1 MCAITWVMVPVAPGT
16 GEEPSVGA
24 GTGRGDAPEQAPVAR
39 ARARRGTARERLRE
53 ATARMMATAT
63 LDDLTAFVTV
73 NRLTAE
79 SGLSSGAIYSA
90 YSSDGGRSAPQA
102 AARDLF
108 LSLGP
113 EDDEM
118 VIEILE
124 QLHASMDAAEDQEQ
138 RFVETLAELA
148 ADPVVESALSTEPW
162 DYTHL
167 WMAAAVALNDE
178 EVRESLCH
186 LYTENTRAY
195 ERAMA
200 RALELVG
207 RTLVEGVDLHTFA
220 SLLVAGADG
229 AALRLRIDPLADPD
243 LVRLTYLS
251 TFASM
256 TRRADES
263 DDLFASRLLA
273 AHRPPPQPVHVD
285 DIRGA
290 VRDVTSREG
299 WAAVTVSRVVA
310 ITGIP
315 ESVFVAM
322 YPTRHHLAVFVWE
335 DVLGTV
341 ERRARARQG
350 LGAESEVVELVTDL
364 AESACT
370 RRSLVASLL
379 TARLHAAA
387 TSDGGAFD
395 PSSERLVALLA
406 ELLDGAAEEVRTVA
420 ARAAVDALLMGA
432 AASEADP
439 GELVRLLIAGLG
451 PISGGAVE
459 G

>member
-1 MCAITWVMVPVAPGT
+1 MGAITWVMVPVPPGP
-16 GEEPSVGA
+16 GEEPGVGA
-24 GTGRGDAPEQAPVAR
+24 GTGGGDAPQDGPAAR
-39 ARARRGTARERLRE
+39 ARARRGSARDRLRE
-53 ATARMMATAT
+53 ATARLLATAT
-63 LDDLTAFVTV
+63 LDDLTTFVTV
-73 NRLTAE
+73 SRLTAE

-102 AARDLF
+102 AARDVF
-108 LSLGP
+108 LSIGP

-124 QLHASMDAAEDQEQ
+124 QLHASMDAAEDQDQ
-138 RFVETLAELA
+138 RFVETLAQLA
-148 ADPVVESALSTEPW
+148 ADPVIESALSTEPW
-162 DYTHL
+162 DYTHVWL
-167 WMAAAVALNDE
+167 AAAVALNDE
-178 EVRESLCH
+178 EVRDLVCR

-200 RALELVG
+200 RALDLAG
-207 RTLVEGVDLHTFA
+207 RTLVDGIDLHTFA

-229 AALRLRIDPLADPD
+229 AALRLRLDPQADPD
-243 LVRLTYLS
+243 LVRLSYLS

-273 AHRPPPQPVHVD
+273 AHRPTPQAVHVD
-285 DIRGA
+285 DIRQA
-290 VRDVTSREG
+290 VRDVTTREG
-299 WAAVTVSRVVA
+299 WAAVTVSRTVA
-310 ITGIP
+310 QTGIP
-315 ESVFVAM
+315 EAVFVAM

-341 ERRARARQG
+341 ERRARARRG
-350 LGAESEVVELVTDL
+350 LGTEAQVVELVTDL
-364 AESACT
+364 AESACA
-370 RRSLVASLL
+370 RRLLVASLL

-387 TSDGGAFD
+387 TSDGGALD

-432 AASEADP
+432 AASEAEP
-439 GELVRLLIAGLG
+439 GELARLLIAGLG
-451 PISGGAVE
+451 PISAGAVE